1 MKFSRLVA
9 ALAIF
14 GSLTAVA
21 APAEAIVGGRP
32 GGTASRV
39 ILGDMSC
46 SGTLISPTWVLSAKH
61 CVGKGDANSISV
73 NNEIRHATNVYMHPS
88 VELAVIEL
96 DAPVGAAPVAI
107 SGAHLAPGT
116 VGVVEGWG
124 GVAQHHFLQPQA
136 ADATIQRRVFNV
148 PGATPDQHLLE
159 AWIDRGR
166 ITHGDSGGPFL
177 VNGQLAGVTAYSNQG
192 NNPAG
197 TVAWYVPVAEHL
209 DWIQRQTGVGVPAQS
224 GAPAP
229 LVDAVQHPTQAP
241 ATGPVTGSSYID
253 SIINYHFSSV

>member
-14 GSLTAVA
+14 STITTA
-21 APAEAIVGGRP
+21 APAQAVVGGRP
-32 GGTASRV
+32 GGVASRV

-46 SGTLISPTWVLSAKH
+46 SGTLINPTWVLSAKH
-61 CVGKGDANSISV
+61 CVGNGDANSISV
-73 NNEIRHATNVYMHPS
+73 NNEIRHAANVYMHPT

-96 DAPVGAAPVAI
+96 NAPVGAPPTPLN
-107 SGAHLAPGT
+107 GHHLGPGV

-136 ADATIQRRVFNV
+136 ADATVQRRVFNV
-148 PGATPDQHLLE
+148 PGAAPDQQLLE
-159 AWIDRGR
+159 AWVHGGR
-166 ITHGDSGGPFL
+166 ITHGDSGGPFI
-177 VNGQLAGVTAYSNQG
+177 VNGALAGVTAYSNQG
-192 NNPAG
+192 NDPAG

-209 DWIQRQTGVGVPAQS
+209 DWIHRQTGIPVPPP
-224 GAPAP
+224 GGFPAP

-241 ATGPVTGSSYID
+241 ATGPITGSSYID
-253 SIINYHFSSV
+253 SFINYPLSSS

>member
-1 MKFSRLVA
+1 MKFKRLVA

-14 GSLTAVA
+14 GSITTATPA
-21 APAEAIVGGRP
+21 AHAVVGGRP

-61 CVGKGDANSISV
+61 CVGNGDANSISV
-73 NNEIRHATNVYMHPS
+73 NNEIRHATNVYMHPT

-96 DAPVGAAPVAI
+96 NAPVGAAPTAI
-107 SGAHLAPGT
+107 SGAHLYPGT

-136 ADATIQRRVFNV
+136 ADATVQRRVFNV
-148 PGATPDQHLLE
+148 PGATPDQNLIE
-159 AWIDRGR
+159 AWVNRGR
-166 ITHGDSGGPFL
+166 ITHGDSGGPFI

-192 NNPAG
+192 NDPAG

-209 DWIQRQTGVGVPAQS
+209 DWIQRQTGIPVPGQI
-224 GAPAP
+224 GGPAP

-241 ATGPVTGSSYID
+241 AVGPVLGSSYID
-253 SIINYHFSSV
+253 SLINYPLGSS